1 MTDSLELVLFAAGL
15 IAFVV
20 VGILAT
26 STPKKT
32 P

>member
-1 MTDSLELVLFAAGL
+1 MTDNVELVLFAAGL

-26 STPKKT
+26 STPKNT